1 MGTALIQSSDK
12 GSDRPYTGSSGR
24 TRTERVRVFRPGRGA
39 VESEVFRVVNVA
51 EQPEL
56 REPALNGAL
65 HRLDDGE
72 IVEVPFVFHDPC
84 ARQFVLVVPEHAR
97 GRELSERAKLL
108 ERFAMEGE
116 ATLPPYVRNHE
127 VVYGSEGLARHL
139 EDAQRMEVDV
149 HELEPVD
156 RHEPASVYYPG
167 LAGRL
172 PHARFWQR
180 PDEEMA
186 MLFEDDMLWVFVQ
199 LATEESAAFAE
210 SSSDFRVQLK
220 TVDQVPVCI
229 LALVDLRA
237 GTTRRAF
244 LNPAPSA
251 DRSIL
256 QRLRREFR
264 ASVVVLDDRR
274 NLERT
279 FLVEAPRAANAAMI
293 LQRTERA
300 PLGSDA
306 AWRLAVDACRLA
318 PLPIGRVQHPFVLRD
333 DAKTAL
339 EALERLSALEAWMTP
354 ERIDHALLV
363 ESIPRH
369 VFEIARQQ
377 IVRDAVRFGLAMSD
391 TLLAQAVRSGLAPD
405 SGSLVESLGRRFAEI
420 VPSTSEHG
428 LGEAVVEANWA
439 ALGRLSRLHGTST
452 ERSLSCTMEHS
463 G

>member
-24 TRTERVRVFRPGRGA
+24 TRTERVRVFRPGRTP
-39 VESEVFRVVNVA
+39 VEAEVFRVVNVA

-56 REPALNGAL
+56 REPALNGTL

-72 IVEVPFVFHDPC
+72 LVEVPFVFHDPS
-84 ARQFVLVVPEHAR
+84 ARQFVLVVPQDAR
-97 GRELSERAKLL
+97 ARELSERAKLL
-108 ERFAMEGE
+108 ERFAMEDE
-116 ATLPPYVRNHE
+116 ATVPPYVRHHE

-149 HELEPVD
+149 HELEPVG
-156 RHEPASVYYPG
+156 RSEPATIYDPG

-172 PHARFWQR
+172 PHAGFWQR
-180 PDEEMA
+180 PDGEMA
-186 MLFEDDMLWVFVQ
+186 VLLEDGALWMFVR
-199 LATEESAAFAE
+199 LATDERAAFAE
-210 SSSDFRVQLK
+210 SSSDLRVQLK
-220 TVDQVPVCI
+220 TVDHVPVCI
-229 LALVDLRA
+229 LALVDPRA
-237 GTTRRAF
+237 GATRRAF

-256 QRLRREFR
+256 QLLRREFR

-274 NLERT
+274 NLERA
-279 FLVEAPRAANAAMI
+279 FRVEAPRAANAGMI

-318 PLPIGRVQHPFVLRD
+318 PLPIGRVQHPFVVRD
-333 DAKTAL
+333 DATTAL
-339 EALERLSALEAWMTP
+339 AALERLSALEAWMTP
-354 ERIDHALLV
+354 ERIDQALLV

-369 VFEIARQQ
+369 VFEVARQQ
-377 IVRDAVRFGLAMSD
+377 ILRDGVRFGLAMSD
-391 TLLAQAVRSGLAPD
+391 TLLSQAVRSGLAPD
-405 SGSLVESLGRRFAEI
+405 SRSLVESLGRRFAET
-420 VPSTSEHG
+420 VPGTSEHG
-428 LGEAVVEANWA
+428 LGEEQVEANWA
-439 ALGRLSRLHGTST
+439 ALGRLSRLHGSST
-452 ERSLSCTMEHS
+452 EPSLSCTMEHS